1 MSFQKGGNEITK
13 IKHCAKLRWQEMTE
27 MTVLLKYD
35 IMEFDVVKAKDKNL
49 LGKKLLSFH
58 FGFVFVL

>member
-1 MSFQKGGNEITK
+1 MSFQKSGNKITK
-13 IKHCAKLRWQEMTE
+13 IEHCAKLRWQEMTE